1 MSNKYKTETFIK
13 KAKEI
18 HGDKYDYSKV
28 NYIKSKIKVIII
40 CDIHSEFQQT
50 PDGHLRGMGCRT
62 CGKLK
67 ANNSRRSNTDKFIKN
82 AKEIHGDKYDYS
94 NTKYIKRSIKVSIMC
109 NIHGEFLQTP
119 GEHLAGCGCSKCGKV
134 YKYATKEWI
143 EQAKQIHGDIYD
155 YSNVKYIN
163 AHSKVCI
170 ICNKHGKFYQSP
182 NNHLSKQGCSK
193 CGKEIIALKQSSN
206 TDEFIERS
214 KQAHGDKYDYSNVKY
229 INAHSKVCI
238 ICNKHGRFYQSPVVH
253 LKGCGCN
260 TCGDIEGHKKTT
272 SNSKEFIEKSIKIH
286 GDKYDYS
293 NVKYINSHSK
303 VCIICNKHGRFYQSP
318 VVHLRGCGC
327 NTCAGPNSCTTENF
341 IEKSIKIH
349 GDKYDYS
356 NVKYINNTTKICIIC
371 NKHGEFQQT
380 PADHLA
386 GCGCSKCNK
395 KYSKKQI
402 DWLNFISI
410 YYNLNIQHA
419 ENKGEYTIN
428 NSNFK
433 ADGYCKENNTIYE
446 FHGDLYHGNPEKY
459 DKDYITYIGK
469 TSGELFDKT
478 KEREE
483 FIKKQGYNLV
493 VMWENDWKKINNSI
507 KILQNNIKLKFL

>member
-253 LKGCGCN
+253 L
-260 TCGDIEGHKKTT
+260 
-272 SNSKEFIEKSIKIH
+272 
-286 GDKYDYS
+286 
-293 NVKYINSHSK
+293 
-303 VCIICNKHGRFYQSP
+303 
-318 VVHLRGCGC
+318 RGCGC

-493 VMWENDWKKINNSI
+493 VMWEND
-507 KILQNNIKLKFL
+507 